1 MRREMPEE
9 FEVLSTMEVRAKG
22 TALHLRGE
30 TPIVRCD
37 PQVTFWDA
45 GQLDDDSLAG
55 GVRPQAAAGSSFRL
69 QRLDHSVWNLAPGV

>member
-9 FEVLSTMEVRAKG
+9 FEVLSTMEVRVKG
-22 TALHLRGE
+22 KALHLRGE
-30 TPIVRCD
+30 TPIVRCE

-55 GVRPQAAAGSSFRL
+55 GVRPTGSSSQQF
-69 QRLDHSVWNLAPGV
+69 